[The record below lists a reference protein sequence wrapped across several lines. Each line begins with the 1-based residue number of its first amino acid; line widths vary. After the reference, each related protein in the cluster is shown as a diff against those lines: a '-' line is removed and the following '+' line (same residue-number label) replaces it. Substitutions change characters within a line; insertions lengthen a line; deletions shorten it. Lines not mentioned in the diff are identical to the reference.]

1 MLERKFSLQKR
12 VDGKIAQEV
21 INLQH
26 DIDIRFPLVFQKG
39 LVHYEQGMWDKAVVF
54 IIYNIYIYNN
64 RLNLMKHYNINQM
77 MDHLKHYFVLW
88 HLMIM

>member
-54 IIYNIYIYNN
+54 IIYNII
-64 RLNLMKHYNINQM
+64 IG
-77 MDHLKHYFVLW
+77 
-88 HLMIM
+88 